1 MLILI
6 LICTGYVS
14 FSFIDKLDSN
24 HLLRCSVPY
33 EFCSIVQ
40 KRLKAPAATRAGCQL
55 VTIIYTRSMQK
66 KGSSECR
73 TCRQLEMSPCNI
85 ARVWLEWPIHTTH
98 AWLTI
103 IYVHATRGT
112 NTSADD
118 SSLAGKQMD
127 GPDHANKV
135 TRCWRAS
142 ILQHACIFIKPDELL
157 ALLSLT
163 NNYIYI

>member
-1 MLILI
+1 MYHFLLSTSLILI
-6 LICTGYVS
+6 IFWDVVS
-14 FSFIDKLDSN
+14 HMNFVPLFKRGLKLPLQ
-24 HLLRCSVPY
+24 H
-33 EFCSIVQ
+33 
-40 KRLKAPAATRAGCQL
+40 AGCQL

-142 ILQHACIFIKPDELL
+142 ILQPACIFIKPDELL

-163 NNYIYI
+163 NNYI